1 MSIRI
6 GILGYG
12 NLGRGVECAIKHN
25 SDLELVA
32 VFTRRAPETVKILTE
47 TAAVYSVNDAEKM
60 KDKVTIVKVDVD
72 RSPDL
77 AAKFGVMSVPTMIMF
92 KNGRQ
97 VDAFSGY
104 MPEANLMANIERNL

>member
-1 MSIRI
+1 MKIVNTQEFNELMNENAVLVDFFATWCGPCKMLSPV
-6 GILGYG
+6 LE
-12 NLGRGVECAIKHN
+12 GV
-25 SDLELVA
+25 
-32 VFTRRAPETVKILTE
+32 
-47 TAAVYSVNDAEKM
+47 AEKM

-72 RSPDL
+72 RCPDL

>member
-1 MSIRI
+1 MKIVNTQEFNELMNEKAVLVDFFATWCGPCKMLSP
-6 GILGYG
+6 
-12 NLGRGVECAIKHN
+12 V
-25 SDLELVA
+25 LEDV
-32 VFTRRAPETVKILTE
+32 
-47 TAAVYSVNDAEKM
+47 AEKM

-104 MPEANLMANIERNL
+104 MPEANLMANIEKNL

>member
-1 MSIRI
+1 MKIVNTQEFNELMNEKAVLVDFFATWCGPCKMLSPV
-6 GILGYG
+6 LE
-12 NLGRGVECAIKHN
+12 GV
-25 SDLELVA
+25 
-32 VFTRRAPETVKILTE
+32 
-47 TAAVYSVNDAEKM
+47 AEKM

-104 MPEANLMANIERNL
+104 MPEANLMANIEKNL

>member
-1 MSIRI
+1 MKIVNTQEFNELMNENAVLVDFFATWCGPCKMLSPV
-6 GILGYG
+6 LE
-12 NLGRGVECAIKHN
+12 GV
-25 SDLELVA
+25 
-32 VFTRRAPETVKILTE
+32 
-47 TAAVYSVNDAEKM
+47 AEKM

-104 MPEANLMANIERNL
+104 MPEANLMANIEKNL

>member
-1 MSIRI
+1 MKIVNTQEFNELMNEKAVLVDFFATWCGPCKMLSPV
-6 GILGYG
+6 LE
-12 NLGRGVECAIKHN
+12 GV
-25 SDLELVA
+25 
-32 VFTRRAPETVKILTE
+32 
-47 TAAVYSVNDAEKM
+47 AEKM

-104 MPEANLMANIERNL
+104 MPEANLIANIEKNL

>member
-1 MSIRI
+1 MKIVNTQEFNELMNEKAVLVDFFATWCGPCKMLSPV
-6 GILGYG
+6 LE
-12 NLGRGVECAIKHN
+12 GV
-25 SDLELVA
+25 
-32 VFTRRAPETVKILTE
+32 
-47 TAAVYSVNDAEKM
+47 AEKM

-104 MPEANLMANIERNL
+104 MPEANLMANIERSL

>member
-1 MSIRI
+1 MKIVNTQEFNELMNEKAVLVDFFATWCGPCKMLSPV
-6 GILGYG
+6 LE
-12 NLGRGVECAIKHN
+12 GV
-25 SDLELVA
+25 
-32 VFTRRAPETVKILTE
+32 
-47 TAAVYSVNDAEKM
+47 AEKM

-104 MPEANLMANIERNL
+104 MPEANLMANIERNLSKINSSM

>member
-1 MSIRI
+1 MKIVNTQEFNELMNEKAVLVDVFATWCGPCKMLSPV
-6 GILGYG
+6 LE
-12 NLGRGVECAIKHN
+12 GV
-25 SDLELVA
+25 
-32 VFTRRAPETVKILTE
+32 
-47 TAAVYSVNDAEKM
+47 AEKM

>member
-1 MSIRI
+1 MKIVNTQEFNELMNEKAVLVDFFATWCGPCKMLSPV
-6 GILGYG
+6 LE
-12 NLGRGVECAIKHN
+12 GV
-25 SDLELVA
+25 
-32 VFTRRAPETVKILTE
+32 
-47 TAAVYSVNDAEKM
+47 AEKM

-77 AAKFGVMSVPTMIMF
+77 AVKFGVMSVPTMIMF

>member
-1 MSIRI
+1 MKIVNTQEFNELMNEKAVLVDFFATWC
-6 GILGYG
+6 GPCKMLGPV
-12 NLGRGVECAIKHN
+12 LEGV
-25 SDLELVA
+25 
-32 VFTRRAPETVKILTE
+32 
-47 TAAVYSVNDAEKM
+47 AEKM

>member
-1 MSIRI
+1 MKIVNTQEFNELMNEKAVLVDFFATWCGPCKMLSPV
-6 GILGYG
+6 LE
-12 NLGRGVECAIKHN
+12 GV
-25 SDLELVA
+25 
-32 VFTRRAPETVKILTE
+32 
-47 TAAVYSVNDAEKM
+47 AEKM

-92 KNGRQ
+92 KNCRQ

>member
-1 MSIRI
+1 MKIVNTQEFNELMNENAVLVDFFATWCGPCKMLSPV
-6 GILGYG
+6 LE
-12 NLGRGVECAIKHN
+12 GV
-25 SDLELVA
+25 
-32 VFTRRAPETVKILTE
+32 
-47 TAAVYSVNDAEKM
+47 AEKM

>member
-1 MSIRI
+1 MKIVNTQEFNELMNEKAVLVDFFATWCGPCKMLSPV
-6 GILGYG
+6 LE
-12 NLGRGVECAIKHN
+12 GV
-25 SDLELVA
+25 
-32 VFTRRAPETVKILTE
+32 
-47 TAAVYSVNDAEKM
+47 AEKM

-77 AAKFGVMSVPTMIMF
+77 AAEFGVMSVPTMIMF

>member
-1 MSIRI
+1 MKIVNTQEFNELMNEKA
-6 GILGYG
+6 ILVDFFATWCGPCKM
-12 NLGRGVECAIKHN
+12 LSPVLEGV
-25 SDLELVA
+25 
-32 VFTRRAPETVKILTE
+32 
-47 TAAVYSVNDAEKM
+47 AEKM

>member
-1 MSIRI
+1 MKIVNTQEFNELMNEKAVLVDFFATWCGPCKMLSPV
-6 GILGYG
+6 LE
-12 NLGRGVECAIKHN
+12 GV
-25 SDLELVA
+25 
-32 VFTRRAPETVKILTE
+32 
-47 TAAVYSVNDAEKM
+47 AEKM

-77 AAKFGVMSVPTMIMF
+77 AAKFGVMSVPTMIML

>member
-1 MSIRI
+1 MKTVNTQEFNELMNEKAVLVDFFATWCGPCKMLSPV
-6 GILGYG
+6 LE
-12 NLGRGVECAIKHN
+12 GV
-25 SDLELVA
+25 
-32 VFTRRAPETVKILTE
+32 
-47 TAAVYSVNDAEKM
+47 AEKM